1 MKYTQGSIKK
11 IIIEA
16 NEAFSISDLGF
27 YVTVVPYK
35 GEVKEYHIWDYEI
48 KDLIKKLKEKRLV
61 K

>member
-16 NEAFSISDLGF
+16 NEAFSVTDLGF

-35 GEVKEYHIWDYEI
+35 GEVKQYHIWEYEI
-48 KDLIKKLKEKRLV
+48 KDLLKKLKKNRSLR
-61 K
+61 